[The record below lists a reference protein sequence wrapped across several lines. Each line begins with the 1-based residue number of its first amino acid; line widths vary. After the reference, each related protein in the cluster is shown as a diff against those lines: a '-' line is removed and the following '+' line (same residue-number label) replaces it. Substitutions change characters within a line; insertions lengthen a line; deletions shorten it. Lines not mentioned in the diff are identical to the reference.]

1 MKLSPERT
9 ATTLRNSNF
18 VKIDYRPRHH
28 GFLVAAG
35 ISLALGSASL
45 CAFGSLIVWQSP
57 GLLLG
62 AGNSISRWLEN
73 AESGS
78 GVEKALY
85 RLMKLP
91 GGEALYRRSPRETR
105 PELTALINNSQNSA
119 ALYSLRAME
128 DEQAL
133 DFDAAEKDW
142 KSWAANAGD
151 KAAANLDLAD
161 FYERRLRPQEEIAA
175 LEAVGNA
182 PASPQERWTAG

>member
-1 MKLSPERT
+1 M
-9 ATTLRNSNF
+9 
-18 VKIDYRPRHH
+18 
-28 GFLVAAG
+28 
-35 ISLALGSASL
+35 
-45 CAFGSLIVWQSP
+45 WQSP

-105 PELTALINNSQNSA
+105 PELTALINYSQNSA

-182 PASPQERWTAG
+182 PASPQERWTEVDAQRSWKAWERTLVVVKRYALPRAVARGNMQAGAALSR

>member
-1 MKLSPERT
+1 
-9 ATTLRNSNF
+9 
-18 VKIDYRPRHH
+18 
-28 GFLVAAG
+28 
-35 ISLALGSASL
+35 
-45 CAFGSLIVWQSP
+45 
-57 GLLLG
+57 LLLG

-73 AESGS
+73 AEAGS

-105 PELTALINNSQNSA
+105 PELTTLINNSQNSA

-133 DFDAAEKDW
+133 DFAAAEKDW
-142 KSWAANAGD
+142 KTWAEKADD

-161 FYERRLRPQEEIAA
+161 FYERRLKPKEELAA
-175 LEAVGNA
+175 LEAVGQSA
-182 PASPQERWTAG
+182 ASPRERWTAAESEQAWKAWERTLSVVDRYALGRAAAAREYAGWERRYPRGNSRLRA